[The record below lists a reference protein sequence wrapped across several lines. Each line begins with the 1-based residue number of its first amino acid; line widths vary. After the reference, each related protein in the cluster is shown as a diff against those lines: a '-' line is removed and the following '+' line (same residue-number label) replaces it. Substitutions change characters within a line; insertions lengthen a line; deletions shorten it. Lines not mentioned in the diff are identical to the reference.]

1 MKNYFDCFNNYDNEA
16 DVQDFETNVNDDAIE
31 DEEKAPYFIEGEK
44 DLVGIYLKEIIS
56 VPLLTKEGEVKI
68 AKRIEDGKEKV
79 YTLLF
84 SLPFTLRKLISMG
97 RKVIHEKIPLTEIIQ
112 NNADETG
119 EGLQLDREKFY
130 DITKEIEYLNKKRK
144 SYLRKL
150 KELTS
155 LSTSR
160 RSSAIDSEKA
170 SKKAIT
176 SIKYLDENRDHILEK
191 VRRLKL
197 KDDIIL
203 AFSEEL
209 KKAVAEIDSLPK
221 RIAPMSTKAR
231 YSASNVEERQL
242 HGKEIED
249 KEILSGMKTDEMKKT
264 LEILVQ
270 AEREVSE
277 AKKVMIEANLRLV
290 ISIAKR
296 YLGRGLN
303 FSDLIQEGNFGLMRA
318 VDKFEYKRG
327 YRFSTYA
334 TWWIRHAIVRALA
347 DQTRTIRK
355 PVYIVEIINK
365 ITKAI
370 MEILQEIG
378 REPTPVEI
386 AEKLKIPIE
395 KVEEILKISKEP
407 ISLEIPIGEKDSHLM
422 DFIEDK
428 VTLSPL
434 DFVILGDMKEKIN
447 NILCSLPLREEKII
461 RKRFGIGED
470 IPHSL
475 GEVGM
480 EFDVSRERIRQIEL
494 NAIKRLKDITMQ
506 LA

>member
-16 DVQDFETNVNDDAIE
+16 DIQDFETNVNDDAIQ

-44 DLVGIYLKEIIS
+44 DLVCIYLKEIIS

-97 RKVIHEKIPLTEIIQ
+97 RKIIHGEIPLTEIIQ

-119 EGLQLDREKFY
+119 EGLQLDRGKIY

-209 KKAVAEIDSLPK
+209 KKAVAEIDSLPI

-231 YSASNVEERQL
+231 YSASDVEERQL
-242 HGKEIED
+242 HEKEIED
-249 KEILSGMKTDEMKKT
+249 KEILSGIKTDEMKKT

-334 TWWIRHAIVRALA
+334 TWWIRHAIERALA

-355 PVYIVEIINK
+355 PVYIVVTINK
-365 ITKAI
+365 ITRAI

-407 ISLEIPIGEKDSHLM
+407 ISLEIPIGEEDSHLM

-434 DFVILGDMKEKIN
+434 DFVIQGDMKEKIN

-475 GEVGM
+475 EEVGM